1 MLNLGLAGGRD
12 GEINCKAKFI
22 FYVLICK
29 YLSEESLCGW
39 FVCSVASLDFQP
51 ISIKY
56 KLLIRMFG
64 PFD

>member
-51 ISIKY
+51 ISIK
-56 KLLIRMFG
+56 I
-64 PFD
+64 